1 MSLQAVSE
9 VTGRIGEQGQEVG
22 TEIHKHREPPAL
34 QSEAAYAG
42 LWWPGSRDRRGETV
56 WKRAPVCE
64 RARPKHTL
72 FIYGFI
78 LPSQSDEQ
86 AARIFVAISERKA

>member
-9 VTGRIGEQGQEVG
+9 VTGRIGEQGRGVG
-22 TEIHKHREPPAL
+22 TEMHKHQEPPGL
-34 QSEAAYAG
+34 QSEAACAG
-42 LWWPGSRDRRGETV
+42 LWWPGSRDQRGEMM
-56 WKRAPVCE
+56 WKGAPVCE

-86 AARIFVAISERKA
+86 AARIFVAISEGKA